1 MAKKFGKILLFA
13 AAAGS
18 AAAAVYYYMQKR
30 DAKTIADE
38 DDPDDL
44 PMEDFDASE
53 ASQDY
58 VPLTPEAKEEAQP
71 QAQAKTDSDFTPLS
85 QQLNQTTDTEEETVE
100 EFFSEEDDTAA
111 N

>member
-1 MAKKFGKILLFA
+1 MAKKLGKLLLFA

-18 AAAAVYYYMQKR
+18 AAAAVYYYMQKK

-38 DDPDDL
+38 NGVDDL
-44 PMEDFDASE
+44 PMEDLDKSE

-58 VPLTPEAKEEAQP
+58 VPLTPETKKEEPP
-71 QAQAKTDSDFTPLS
+71 QTKKDSDFTPLS
-85 QQLNQTTDTEEETVE
+85 QQLNQTADTEEETVE
-100 EFFSEEDDTAA
+100 EFFSEEDDTAV

>member
-18 AAAAVYYYMQKR
+18 AAAAVYYYMQKKG
-30 DAKTIADE
+30 AETADSE
-38 DDPDDL
+38 EDPDDL
-44 PMEDFDASE
+44 PVEDFDASE
-53 ASQDY
+53 DSQDY

-71 QAQAKTDSDFTPLS
+71 QAQADSEFTPLS
-85 QQLNQTTDTEEETVE
+85 RQLNRTTDTEEETVE
-100 EFFSEEDDTAA
+100 EFFSEEDDAAA

>member
-18 AAAAVYYYMQKR
+18 AAAAVYYYMQKK
-30 DAKTIADE
+30 DAKTIADDEE
-38 DDPDDL
+38 DTDDL

-53 ASQDY
+53 DSQNC
-58 VPLTPEAKEEAQP
+58 VPETPKTKEEAQP
-71 QAQAKTDSDFTPLS
+71 QAKTDSDFTPLS

-100 EFFSEEDDTAA
+100 EFFSEEDDTSA

>member
-1 MAKKFGKILLFA
+1 MAKKLGKILLFA

-18 AAAAVYYYMQKR
+18 AAAAVYYYMQKK
-30 DAKTIADE
+30 DANTITEE
-38 DDPDDL
+38 DDLDNL
-44 PMEDFDASE
+44 PMEDFDTSE

-58 VPLTPEAKEEAQP
+58 VPLTPEAKEEEQP
-71 QAQAKTDSDFTPLS
+71 QAKTDSDFTPLS

>member
-71 QAQAKTDSDFTPLS
+71 QAKTDSDFTPLS